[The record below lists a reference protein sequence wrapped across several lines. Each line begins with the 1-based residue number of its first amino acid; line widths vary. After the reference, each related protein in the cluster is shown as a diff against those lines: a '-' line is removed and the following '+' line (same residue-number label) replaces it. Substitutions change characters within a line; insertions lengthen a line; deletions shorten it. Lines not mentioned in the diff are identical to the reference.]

1 LTPEHESTGEKTER
15 EGQPRTEAP
24 LRPNM
29 LLVQAEAT
37 SSTFSRL
44 KLDHCVFDGCKL
56 VNSMFHQSNFESST
70 FSGAELDGTLFDNC
84 SLRGVVLRNCEV
96 DGLVIN
102 GVEVGRLLKVFAAGG
117 WRE

>member
-1 LTPEHESTGEKTER
+1 MAESETSPEKPER
-15 EGQPRTEAP
+15 DCKVEAP

-44 KLDHCVFDGCKL
+44 KLDHCVFDGTRL
-56 VNSMFHQSNFESST
+56 VNSMFHQCSFDSST
-70 FSGAELDGTLFDNC
+70 FSGAELDGSLFDNC

-102 GVEVGRLLKVFAAGG
+102 GVEVGRLLKAFAAGG